1 MTPPTVQPVP
11 PVAPPAAPAADDAPI
26 PRRTQLPALALLLAL
41 AVLVGWRWYS
51 DHYGTRPT
59 ELQRDVTHRVDLN
72 RATRSE
78 LMAIPGIGPQLAER
92 IVAHREGQGKFAR
105 VEDLNAV
112 YGIGDATMNKMRP
125 WVTVDPA
132 DAEARVEPERLTRK
146 PPAGASGVRTASS
159 PGRRIDVNTASA
171 AELDTLPGIGPV
183 LADRII
189 AERQKRPFA
198 NVDEPSR
205 QRPWAEEIGRDSA
218 LVTVGSDVRFAGARQ
233 AG

>member
-1 MTPPTVQPVP
+1 M
-11 PVAPPAAPAADDAPI
+11 
-26 PRRTQLPALALLLAL
+26 
-41 AVLVGWRWYS
+41 
-51 DHYGTRPT
+51 
-59 ELQRDVTHRVDLN
+59 THRVDLN

-105 VEDLNAV
+105 VEDLSAV

-125 WVTVDPA
+125 WVMVEPT
-132 DAEARVEPERLTRK
+132 DAEARVPIEPDRLTRK
-146 PPAGASGVRTASS
+146 LPAGAPGVRTAAG
-159 PGRRIDVNTASA
+159 PGRLIDVNTASA

-198 NVDEPSR
+198 NVDELRRVSGLGPKKLDAIR
-205 QRPWAEEIGRDSA
+205 RF
-218 LVTVGSDVRFAGARQ
+218 VTVSE
-233 AG
+233 